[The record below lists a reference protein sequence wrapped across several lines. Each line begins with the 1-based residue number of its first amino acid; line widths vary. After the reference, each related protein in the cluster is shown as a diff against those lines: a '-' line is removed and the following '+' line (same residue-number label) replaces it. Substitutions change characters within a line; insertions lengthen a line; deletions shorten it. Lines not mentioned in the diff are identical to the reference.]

1 MGRKQPRI
9 AEQVDTRK
17 RPRVLVPALAQTA
30 RPIWNFA
37 LFDSVAWKKEDGSY
51 EDDLFLEGTKYLRD
65 NSRRTWAEIE
75 REASMNHWISV
86 SRLPQEAKNRLVAIK
101 LDDVDQLFSLR
112 LSGTRRLWGLREDST
127 FFVVWWDPH
136 HRVYP
141 VEKKS

>member
-1 MGRKQPRI
+1 
-9 AEQVDTRK
+9 
-17 RPRVLVPALAQTA
+17 
-30 RPIWNFA
+30 
-37 LFDSVAWKKEDGSY
+37 
-51 EDDLFLEGTKYLRD
+51 
-65 NSRRTWAEIE
+65 
-75 REASMNHWISV
+75 MNHWISV